1 MKVARFNDQ
10 KQAEK
15 FNLSTQ
21 DVGTVFANETRDGV
35 AFLTIQ
41 FSSVEVNGLPADL
54 FVFEENQPQPDT
66 ADTQA

>member
-1 MKVARFNDQ
+1 MKIARFNEQ
-10 KQAEK
+10 EQAEK

-21 DVGTVFANETRDGV
+21 DAGTVLANETRDGV
-35 AFLTIQ
+35 VFLTIQ
-41 FSSVEVNGLPADL
+41 FPSVEVNGLPADL